1 MKPDLPF
8 DVAKD
13 QMLYTKLICWTNEP
27 DNLSRR
33 LQMPFETIEETQK
46 GLLYQSLINSVPV
59 KTNFLKEYDLEMKKT
74 AGYLRDR
81 NKNPILIEEMKD
93 GF

>member
-13 QMLYTKLICWTNEP
+13 QMLYTKPICWTNEP

-33 LQMPFETIEETQK
+33 LQMPVETIEETQK

-59 KTNFLKEYDLEMKKT
+59 KTDFLQEYDQEMSKT
-74 AGYLRDR
+74 VVYLRDR
-81 NKNPILIEEMKD
+81 DKKPILIDEMKD